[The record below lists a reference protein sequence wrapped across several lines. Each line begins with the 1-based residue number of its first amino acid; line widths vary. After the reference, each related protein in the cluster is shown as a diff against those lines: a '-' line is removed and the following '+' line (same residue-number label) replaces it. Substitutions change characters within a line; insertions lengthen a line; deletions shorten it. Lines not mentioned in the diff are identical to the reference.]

1 MSAHTI
7 RLLDQNGETDVANP
21 KIQNAELLWRD
32 VLKQPKVA
40 RVYVTIRIKFIGTK
54 SFFCVSFEE
63 FYIYIMLPIVCFL
76 LQCWWHPVSLG

>member
-54 SFFCVSFEE
+54 SFFLCLLKSFI
-63 FYIYIMLPIVCFL
+63 YIYYAADCLFFVAVLMAP
-76 LQCWWHPVSLG
+76 S